1 MGCYPDVISRDIA
14 PHGVRN
20 RQGGRRSGGQ
30 AEQGPILIPF
40 KEAIQ
45 TLHQAILC
53 GLVVSGDVFHVAAH
67 QNERPRPVRSRPSN
81 RQRFSRPDHG
91 IRISGIL
98 SDRYGNMEC
107 VTFHATKLFGQ

>member
-81 RQRFSRPDHG
+81 RRWFSRPDHG
-91 IRISGIL
+91 IRIWVFYLTDTEDGM
-98 SDRYGNMEC
+98 RHVPCY
-107 VTFHATKLFGQ
+107 